1 MKKLLCT
8 LVIACVT
15 MSAAF
20 AQQKPATP
28 APAPAQPA
36 KPATPATPAKPA
48 TPAAAPAEELKN
60 SFGLD
65 LFQLF
70 KGFIATDTD
79 SKFSVFI
86 ISAAYEGLV
95 APHFSVG
102 ADLDLYFGKF
112 DKIEGSYFGLAA
124 EGRYYPTANFDKFF
138 IGTTLGFNSLTVD
151 GTTKPEKG
159 GFTGLTTSLKIGY
172 KLVLSKTMYIEPSL
186 AYVLSKSSSGSGFD
200 FGDIFS
206 GDDISFGFP
215 SIPTPLGWNGG
226 LRLGF
231 LF

>member
-1 MKKLLCT
+1 MKKILCV
-8 LVIACVT
+8 LVLTCLVFGAV
-15 MSAAF
+15 F
-20 AQQKPATP
+20 AQQRPTTP

-36 KPATPATPAKPA
+36 KPATPPPAPAKPA
-48 TPAAAPAEELKN
+48 EAPQELKN
-60 SFGLD
+60 AIGLD

-70 KGFIATDTD
+70 KGFIATDID

-102 ADLDLYFGKF
+102 GDMDLYFMKF
-112 DKIEGSYFGLAA
+112 DSVDGFYFSLAA

-138 IGTTLGFNSLTVD
+138 LGATLGFNTLSID
-151 GTTKPEKG
+151 RSAKPEDG
-159 GFTGLTTSLKIGY
+159 GFTGLFVSLKTGY
-172 KLVLSKTMYIEPSL
+172 KLITSKNFYIEPSL
-186 AYVLSKSSSGSGFD
+186 SYVLSKSSA
-200 FGDIFS
+200 FGDIAEF
-206 GDDISFGFP
+206 FGGP

-231 LF
+231 VF